1 MAQFLD
7 LPPEIREMIFK
18 LLVIPPTGC
27 IEPVSGYEGY
37 RRKFPGS
44 RSRIGPPL
52 YLTVN
57 TLLEASDP
65 LGRTRSTPM
74 PELVSISFMR
84 ACRITYYEAQ
94 AMFWN
99 SSTFIFSSLCVM
111 RTVLKCMGK
120 IAAGRIKSIR
130 LFTFPWGGVHF
141 AIKSMKM
148 KLDTTSLRHLDIVLR
163 REQVETIV
171 KTGLVPYMGCP
182 YLLFDIL
189 GIASKVKMS
198 QRLIVPG
205 TKTFDEADEEDTK
218 DVIRR
223 IESQWG
229 ERIVWGDTLP
239 CDEVDKTAALP

>member
-27 IEPVSGYEGY
+27 IEPVSRYEGY

-65 LGRTRSTPM
+65 LGRTCSTTM

-99 SSTFIFSSLCVM
+99 SSTFIFSSLSVM
-111 RTVLKCMGK
+111 RTVLKCMGR

-130 LFTFPWGGVHF
+130 LFTFPCGGVRF
-141 AIKSMKM
+141 AIETLKM
-148 KLDTTSLRHLDIVLR
+148 ELYTTSLRHLDIVLR

-171 KTGLVPYMGCP
+171 KAEWVPYMGCP
-182 YLLFDIL
+182 RLLFEIL
-189 GIASKVKMS
+189 GFASKVKIS
-198 QRLIVPG
+198 QRLIIPG
-205 TKTFDEADEEDTK
+205 TKTFDGADEDDTK
-218 DVIRR
+218 DVIHQ
-223 IESQWG
+223 IERQWG
-229 ERIVWGDTLP
+229 ERVVWGDTLP